1 MSDTTTNGRNGQEK
15 GVYGAATDAIGSA
28 AEKVR
33 AAAPD
38 TYDAGAKAARYVG
51 ETAFEHPVPV
61 LAGAAALAFFGWLLT
76 KSSDNRPSWQKQARS
91 WNERGHNVN
100 ERVRSAAPDVSRAA
114 DQAGE
119 YVYETVRE
127 YPVSGLLVAAAAGSI
142 LTYLLQSR
150 D

>member
-15 GVYGAATDAIGSA
+15 GVYGAATDAIGSV

-61 LAGAAALAFFGWLLT
+61 LAGAAALAFVGWLLT
-76 KSSDNRPSWQKQARS
+76 KSSDNRSATVTAFARPLPTFR
-91 WNERGHNVN
+91 ERPT
-100 ERVRSAAPDVSRAA
+100 R
-114 DQAGE
+114 
-119 YVYETVRE
+119 RE
-127 YPVSGLLVAAAAGSI
+127 NMWTRRCANIPC
-142 LTYLLQSR
+142 Q
-150 D
+150 DF

>member
-1 MSDTTTNGRNGQEK
+1 MSDTTTDGRNGQEK

-38 TYDAGAKAARYVG
+38 TYDAGVKAARYVG
-51 ETAFEHPVPV
+51 ETAFEHPLPV
-61 LAGAAALAFFGWLLT
+61 LAGAAALACFGWLLA

-91 WNERGHNVN
+91 WNERGHNMN

-114 DQAGE
+114 DQAGDMC
-119 YVYETVRE
+119 TGLCAE